1 MKEIKFAIDGP
12 VQAQQRPRFSRQ
24 NGHVRTYDDKK
35 SRTYKAHV
43 QKCAARYAPEQ
54 LIDSAIELH
63 IVIYRPLTSDIK
75 RSKVQTAKALNGERK
90 PVKKPDIENLVKGI
104 MDGCTGVLWVDDS
117 LVTKLVAEKVFG
129 EEERAEVVLKW

>member
-1 MKEIKFAIDGP
+1 MNEITFTIDGP

-24 NGHVRTYDDKK
+24 NGHVRTYDAKE

-43 QKCAARYAPEQ
+43 TRTASRYAPEQ

-63 IVIYRPLTSDIK
+63 VVIYRPLTSDIK
-75 RSKVQTAKALNGERK
+75 RSKIQTTKALSGERK
-90 PVKKPDIENLVKGI
+90 PIKKPDIENLVKGI

-129 EEERAEVVLKW
+129 EEERAEITIKY

>member
-1 MKEIKFAIDGP
+1 MNEIKFTIDGP
-12 VQAQQRPRFSRQ
+12 VQAQQRPRFARK
-24 NGHVRTYDDKK
+24 GRHVHTYDAKE

-43 QKCAARYAPEQ
+43 QKCAAPYAPEQ

-63 IVIYRPLTSDIK
+63 VVIYRPLTSDIK
-75 RSKVQTAKALNGERK
+75 RSKVQTAKALSGERK
-90 PVKKPDIENLVKGI
+90 PIKKPDIENLVKGI

-129 EEERAEVVLKW
+129 EEERAEITIKY

>member
-35 SRTYKAHV
+35 SRNYKAHV

-63 IVIYRPLTSDIK
+63 VVIYRPLTSDIK

-117 LVTKLVAEKVFG
+117 LITKLVAEKVFG
-129 EEERAEVVLKW
+129 EEERAEITIKY